1 MRDQEEGS
9 KHIVIAGGTGF
20 IGRPLAAHLAQA
32 GHQVIILSRTPGAT
46 VRHRTLP
53 IVTLGW
59 DGHSLGP
66 WTNALEGADA
76 IINLAGEPI
85 ANGRWTRARKQLLW
99 DSRVGTTATLVR
111 ALSQTASR
119 PPVLLNASGIG
130 FYGASA
136 GDSLTENAPVGS
148 GYLADLSQA
157 WEQEAVK
164 AESLGLRVV
173 RLRFG
178 MVLGAD
184 GGALAR
190 MLFPFKWFLGG
201 PISPGDQWVSWIHRQ
216 DLVELMQWALTNQH
230 VSGPV
235 NGVAPGAV
243 TMKEFCR
250 TLGQVLGRP
259 SWMPVPAFALKL
271 ALGELSTLLTTG
283 QRVEPA
289 VALRGGFR
297 FRFPNLLP
305 ALEQIVETA
314 PQTAMPR
321 QASIE
326 KKQTHR
332 QRKESA
338 S

>member
-1 MRDQEEGS
+1 
-9 KHIVIAGGTGF
+9 
-20 IGRPLAAHLAQA
+20 
-32 GHQVIILSRTPGAT
+32 
-46 VRHRTLP
+46 
-53 IVTLGW
+53 
-59 DGHSLGP
+59 
-66 WTNALEGADA
+66 
-76 IINLAGEPI
+76 
-85 ANGRWTRARKQLLW
+85 
-99 DSRVGTTATLVR
+99 
-111 ALSQTASR
+111 
-119 PPVLLNASGIG
+119 
-130 FYGASA
+130 
-136 GDSLTENAPVGS
+136 
-148 GYLADLSQA
+148 
-157 WEQEAVK
+157 
-164 AESLGLRVV
+164 
-173 RLRFG
+173 